1 MIAYLD
7 NSATT
12 KVLDSVQEIMVKT
25 MVSDYGNPS
34 SMQKKQEIVWQKC

>member
-12 KVLDSVQEIMVKT
+12 KAFDEVAQLVAKVMTEE
-25 MVSDYGNPS
+25 YGNAS
-34 SMQKKQEIVWQKC
+34 